1 MAQVQIVV
9 GDVTIGIEDE
19 DKSAKQL
26 LALAHEA
33 VSVTAALVQIVREGG
48 EPE

>member
-9 GDVTIGIEDE
+9 GDVTIALEDE

-26 LALAHEA
+26 IALADEA
-33 VSVTAALVQIVREGG
+33 VSVTASLVALVREGG
-48 EPE
+48 EE